1 MSLTLILS
9 PVTLYVSKRFEFTQ
23 RETEIY
29 NILILN
35 GYSNKEIAD
44 ALDISERT
52 VRNHI
57 QRMMEKT
64 GMDSAKKMMAIGIQ
78 AISI

>member
-1 MSLTLILS
+1 MSATAIIS
-9 PVTLYVSKRFEFTQ
+9 PVTLYVSKRFDFTQ
-23 RETEIY
+23 REAEIY
-29 NILILN
+29 NILIMN

-44 ALDISERT
+44 ALEISERT

-64 GMDSAKKMMAIGIQ
+64 GSDSAKKMMAIGMQ
-78 AISI
+78 AVSL

>member
-1 MSLTLILS
+1 MSATAIFS
-9 PVTLYVSKRFEFTQ
+9 PVTLYVSKRFDFTQ
-23 RETEIY
+23 RESEIY

-64 GMDSAKKMMAIGIQ
+64 GMDSAKKLMAIGMQ
-78 AISI
+78 AVSL